1 MRHPLFRGARSAP
14 ALLIAAAAL
23 ALAACSGSSSSGNGP
38 VPQTNGPCLP
48 SDTQATLAFPNPTNG
63 FTNASSVNRL
73 ELVTNGNNNSFAG
86 SYAQYMLVA
95 IGGGTT
101 VTTANLSPA
110 NDQNGYHPY
119 GSDFYYAGN
128 VNSGTVFSGVTY
140 TVYLNTQNSNCSPTA
155 IGTFQT

>member
-1 MRHPLFRGARSAP
+1 MRHPLFRGARGAR
-14 ALLIAAAAL
+14 ALSIAAATI
-23 ALAACSGSSSSGNGP
+23 ALAACSGGSSGTGA

-63 FTNASSVNRL
+63 FTNASSVNHL
-73 ELVTNGNNNSFAG
+73 ELVTNGNTNSFAG

-101 VTTANLSPA
+101 VTTANLSLA
-110 NDQNGYHPY
+110 SDQNGYHPY
-119 GSDFYYAGN
+119 NSDFYYAGN

-140 TVYLNTQNSNCSPTA
+140 TVYLNTQNSNCAPTP
-155 IGTFQT
+155 IGQFQT